1 MDHSMESSDG
11 TEQPSFHTAD
21 AIAAPEASGSGTH
34 DDLTVHLGAE
44 DPFDWEAYIANYQGS
59 TRIPRLIHIAKTAPD
74 LRAATAQE
82 AMRLIQET
90 TNDTA
95 TYNSALAIRN
105 TNANGQRLS
114 DEQTVSADQDWIKD
128 ANKRSK
134 VEGEKLDL
142 ELRNYQNNLIKES
155 IRVSGA
161 VNTDKSRCSS
171 QLSADIENLS
181 TRSLDGQSRS
191 S

>member
-1 MDHSMESSDG
+1 MDLDPHSMESSDG
-11 TEQPSFHTAD
+11 TEHPSFVTAEEMP
-21 AIAAPEASGSGTH
+21 APQASGSGTH

-44 DPFDWEAYIANYQGS
+44 DPFDWEAYIANYQGT
-59 TRIPRLIHIAKTAPD
+59 TRIPRLIHIAKTAPE

-82 AMRLIQET
+82 AMRLIQQT

-95 TYNSALAIRN
+95 TYNSALTLRN
-105 TNANGQRLS
+105 TNANGHRLS
-114 DEQTVSADQDWIKD
+114 EDQTVAADQDWVRE
-128 ANKRSK
+128 ASKRSK

-161 VNTDKSRCSS
+161 INTDISRHSS
-171 QLSADIENLS
+171 LCKY
-181 TRSLDGQSRS
+181 
-191 S
+191 